1 MAVALAGD
9 PPLVL
14 ADEPT
19 GELDQA
25 TAARILALLREQ
37 ADAGV
42 AVVLITHAPAVAALA
57 DRELRLHDGVIA

>member
-1 MAVALAGD
+1 
-9 PPLVL
+9 VL

-42 AVVLITHAPAVAALA
+42 AVVVITHSPAVAALA
-57 DRELRLHDGVIA
+57 DRELQLHDGVIA